1 MHKNG
6 DLVLCFWFS
15 LILVFA
21 TDMACNYYNFSVSNA
36 FRNSNTSISQTLS
49 SSSSS
54 PTSQTSRLH
63 QSLRSG
69 NQTQNSIVSSPSV
82 PAPLPSPSFTWDD
95 VFRLPFDDPSDLKG
109 FFEKINS
116 CNRNLEKQWEFIP
129 FVVEGHIVGHI
140 HNRFFDIL
148 EKFQDVFVFRQ
159 NGSYGGSFG
168 GYVTLHPS
176 LKTCEDRTS
185 AVANVIKN
193 MGEELIP
200 GRRDELYPVA
210 PSFGSP
216 VLFLLERAAATY
228 FGTKIYCV
236 YVNGYV
242 EKDGQ
247 TFLWVGKRSPVK
259 PSFPGMLD
267 YLVAGGLPHG
277 ISPTENILKE
287 CEEEA
292 AIPHSILKE
301 VKSAGAVSYA
311 DIDGHRYRREVH
323 FCYDLK
329 LPQGFLPKNLDGEV
343 ESFELVP
350 VPLVAT
356 VIKKTDFF
364 RPNCSPGIIDFL
376 VRHGHISPEATGY
389 LKLLQSL
396 RMGDCS

>member
-1 MHKNG
+1 
-6 DLVLCFWFS
+6 
-15 LILVFA
+15 
-21 TDMACNYYNFSVSNA
+21 MACNYYNFSVSNA
-36 FRNSNTSISQTLS
+36 FRSSNPFISQILSPS

-54 PTSQTSRLH
+54 SSSSASTSQIPRFQ
-63 QSLRSG
+63 QSLRYG
-69 NQTQNSIVSSPSV
+69 NQTSIVSSPYT
-82 PAPLPSPSFTWDD
+82 PAPLTYPNFTWDD

-129 FVVEGHIVGHI
+129 FVVEGHIVGYI
-140 HNRFFDIL
+140 HNRFFDVL
-148 EKFQDVFVFRQ
+148 KKFPDVFVFRQ

-168 GYVTLHPS
+168 GYVTLHPY

-185 AVANVIKN
+185 AVASVIN
-193 MGEELIP
+193 YLGEEIIP
-200 GRRDELYPVA
+200 GHSVVLHMNQLYPVA

-242 EKDGQ
+242 EKDGE
-247 TFLWVGKRSPVK
+247 TLLWVGKRSPLK

-292 AIPHSILKE
+292 AIPSSILKE

-323 FCYDLK
+323 FCFDLK
-329 LPQGFLPKNLDGEV
+329 LPEGFLPKNLDGEV

-356 VIKKTDFF
+356 VIKRTDFF

-376 VRHGHISPEATGY
+376 VRHGHITPEAPEY